1 MEKSQYA
8 QEEFLRLLVRLVVEE
23 LCKWECSVPIGVSN
37 RHVHLNRAD
46 MDTLFGEGSELTRVK
61 DLGQPGQYAA
71 AEVVTSQG
79 SKGELKRMRVLG
91 PLRGESQVEVSIG
104 DGFVLGVH
112 PPVRESGQLEGTPG
126 IKMVGPN
133 GEVEVK
139 RGVIAALRHIHLDLV
154 TAERMGVHDGH
165 RDRKRQQFLTS
176 GPDPFADHELLE
188 VLLYYAVP
196 RKDTNPIAHELIN
209 RFGSLQAVFAAPAAE
224 LERVPG
230 LGRNAAVLLK
240 LVPELYRKAILSAS
254 ANETVLN
261 TTDRIGEFFRSK
273 VFKTRPQKPYRF
285 KSPAAYSYWYLKFI
299 LLTPSLSL
307 SQQPAAF

>member
-8 QEEFLRLLVRLVVEE
+8 QEDFLRLIVRLVVEE
-23 LCKWECSVPIGVSN
+23 LCKWERSVPIGVSN

-139 RGVIAALRHIHLDLV
+139 RGVIAALRHIHLDPA
-154 TAERMGVHDGH
+154 TAERMGVHDKQVVRVEIGGL
-165 RDRKRQQFLTS
+165 RGAILNN
-176 GPDPFADHELLE
+176 
-188 VLLYYAVP
+188 VLLRVSDQYAPEMHIDVEEANALGVKNGD
-196 RKDTNPIAHELIN
+196 R
-209 RFGSLQAVFAAPAAE
+209 AV
-224 LERVPG
+224 
-230 LGRNAAVLLK
+230 
-240 LVPELYRKAILSAS
+240 
-254 ANETVLN
+254 
-261 TTDRIGEFFRSK
+261 
-273 VFKTRPQKPYRF
+273 
-285 KSPAAYSYWYLKFI
+285 I
-299 LLTPSLSL
+299 LLD
-307 SQQPAAF
+307 